1 MTEEAALLKVFES
14 YPNLANPLKRDRVEI
29 YEDRIVHR
37 MTDSSEMVKGAA
49 KMATGIGF
57 FHGVKQIADAA
68 LKQGGLVGRNE
79 AVLQLGQ
86 ITAVNLKVDN
96 FIYRTLELTVAS
108 QITAFR
114 VKKEDAEEIRDIISQ
129 RAGMMRKTVRIEG
142 STPNES
148 ARRSSEPTGT
158 SAGLEQLKA
167 LGELHKAGVLSDEE
181 FSAKKAEIL
190 GRI

>member
-37 MTDSSEMVKGAA
+37 MTDSSEMLKGAA

-57 FHGVKQIADAA
+57 FHGAKQIANAA
-68 LKQGGLVGRNE
+68 WKQGGLVAKNE
-79 AVLQLGQ
+79 AILQLGQ
-86 ITAVNLKVDN
+86 ITAVNMKVDN
-96 FIYRTLELTVAS
+96 PIYRTIEVTVAS
-108 QITAFR
+108 EITAFR
-114 VKKEDAEEIRDIISQ
+114 VKKEDAEEIRDLISQ
-129 RAGMMRKTVRIEG
+129 RSEAMRKNVRIEG
-142 STPNES
+142 FSP
-148 ARRSSEPTGT
+148 SEPVQQPSEQAGST
-158 SAGLEQLKA
+158 AGLEQLKT